1 MATVLDVGLLQSFDV
16 IFPALLV
23 FALVFALLQ
32 KTKVLGGSVGVNSI
46 IAIVMAFMVLLS
58 QAAID
63 IIKFM
68 MPWFT
73 IAIIFIVLL
82 ILLFQTFGATEKDI
96 FAIVKGEKAITWGIL
111 GVALVIMIAAFAS
124 VLGQQFTEQGFS
136 SSGTTVNATGGVAT
150 SDFQKNITAT
160 LFNPK
165 VLAMVIL
172 FMIAIFAVLLLTG

>member
-1 MATVLDVGLLQSFDV
+1 MATILDVGLLQSFDI

-32 KTKVLGGSVGVNSI
+32 KTKILGGSGGVNSI
-46 IAIVMAFMVLLS
+46 IAIVIAFMVLLS
-58 QAAID
+58 ETAVE

-82 ILLFQTFGATEKDI
+82 MLLFQTFGATDKEI
-96 FAIVKGEKAITWGIL
+96 FKIVQSEKAITWSIL
-111 GVALVIMIAAFAS
+111 GIALVIMIAAFAS

-136 SSGTTVNATGGVAT
+136 SGTTVNATGGTAT
-150 SDFQKNITAT
+150 SDFQRNITAT

-172 FMIAIFAVLLLTG
+172 FVIAIFAVLLLTG

>member
-1 MATVLDVGLLQSFDV
+1 MATVLDLGLLHSFDV

-32 KTKVLGGSVGVNSI
+32 KTKALGGSVGVNST
-46 IAIVMAFMVLLS
+46 IAIVVAFMVLLS

-73 IAIIFIVLL
+73 IAIIFVVLL
-82 ILLFQTFGATEKDI
+82 LLLFQTFGATDKDI
-96 FAIVKGEKAITWGIL
+96 FSIVKSEKAITWSIL
-111 GVALVIMIAAFAS
+111 GIAIVIMIAAFAN
-124 VLGQQFTEQGFS
+124 VFGQQLTDQGVQ
-136 SSGTTVNATGGVAT
+136 SGTSVNGTGSVAT
-150 SDFQKNITAT
+150 SDFQRNITST

-165 VLAMVIL
+165 VLAMIIL
-172 FMIAIFAVLLLTG
+172 FGIAIFAVLLLTG